1 MRNATAKPKR
11 ASRRLVRVW
20 AWTAGA
26 LSFLS
31 PFALLG
37 LWPKPAY
44 SAAAAPTSTTARP
57 RRPVVVVVTKRIVY
71 TQSASSS
78 VSSSGPVHYV
88 FAPSAPSV
96 ATSCGTHAC

>member
-1 MRNATAKPKR
+1 MSSAVAKPKR

-20 AWTAGA
+20 AWAAGA

-44 SAAAAPTSTTARP
+44 SAAAASPATTRP
-57 RRPVVVVVTKRIVY
+57 QRPVIVVVTKKIVY
-71 TQSASSS
+71 SKSPTSS
-78 VSSSGPVHYV
+78 VSSSGPIHYV
-88 FAPSAPSV
+88 YASSASPV